1 MGAVGCLRRVKPAMR
16 VARRVLERTSHSL
29 LVGEKA
35 TRFALQMGFRWS
47 WGPGTQVMYLYV
59 GRRV

>member
-1 MGAVGCLRRVKPAMR
+1 MR